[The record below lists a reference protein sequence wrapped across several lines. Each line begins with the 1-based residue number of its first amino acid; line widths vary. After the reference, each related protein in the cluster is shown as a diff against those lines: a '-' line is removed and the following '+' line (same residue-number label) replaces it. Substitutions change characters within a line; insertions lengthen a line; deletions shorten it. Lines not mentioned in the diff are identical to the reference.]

1 MVIQMKK
8 AQTNYEL
15 IDLITPVGG
24 FKFDRNKIYLGNRYS
39 KIYTIVHYPSNV
51 EMGWLGELVS
61 NVGAIFSIN
70 IEPTDNT
77 ELIEDLDSRI
87 RDASGLAKIAK
98 NESTRQLREMEVK
111 EASDI
116 ISRMIN
122 NNEVVSYLTIYI
134 LITAEEEKDLNK
146 KCKEVEREI
155 RKHKLKLRPLT
166 NYLLMGGYK
175 AVAPFFT
182 IQAELSEYFKRNI
195 LTSSF
200 TGGFLFN
207 TNTFIDSG
215 GYYFGVN
222 QKGGIII
229 FNLWTKDSNR
239 GNNNMVVVGSSGS
252 GKSMAIKH
260 LIYNELPTTK
270 ILIIDVEDEYSY
282 LCKNLGGKVID
293 CSGGN
298 NGGILNP
305 LQIRIDRENRNNS
318 LPLHFQFLKTFFE
331 ILYPNLTEIEFAT
344 LDLLLE
350 ELYAKFNITSE
361 TDITKL
367 KNTDFPIM
375 EDLYFLIENK
385 NTKESKEVYSKILS
399 LIRPISIG
407 QSAGIWNGHTNIDVN
422 TKITVFNTSS
432 MHKFQIQYKRAQYY
446 NIMSYSWDILS
457 KDTSEQ
463 TMLIADEC
471 HVLVDPNIIQTL
483 EYVRSISKRA
493 RKYNSSIVVIT
504 QSIEDFLNEKIRLYG
519 QSLLANAT
527 YKLFFKCDG
536 QDLKDIQETFNL
548 TDKETK
554 LIYNANRGECILT
567 AGIRKIYT
575 ILHIDE
581 QELAMI
587 DKKFKKEINYD

>member
-1 MVIQMKK
+1 MKK
-8 AQTNYEL
+8 VKTNYEL

-24 FKFDRNKIYLGNRYS
+24 MTFDRNIIYLGDRFC
-39 KIYTIVHYPSNV
+39 KIYTIVHYPSNID
-51 EMGWLGELVS
+51 MGWLGELVN

-77 ELIEDLDSRI
+77 QMVDNLDSRI
-87 RDASGLAKIAK
+87 RDATGLAKLSK
-98 NESTRQLREMEVK
+98 NESTKQLREMEVK
-111 EASDI
+111 EASEI
-116 ISRMIN
+116 ISKMIN

-134 LITAEEEKDLNK
+134 LVTSEEEKELNR

-155 RKHKLKLRPLT
+155 RKHKLKMRPLT

-182 IQAELSEYFKRNI
+182 IQTELSEYFKRNI

-207 TNTFIDSG
+207 TNTFIDSK
-215 GYYFGVN
+215 GYYFGIN

-229 FNLWTKDSNR
+229 FNLWLKNSNR
-239 GNNNMVVVGSSGS
+239 GNSNMVVVGSSGS
-252 GKSMAIKH
+252 GKSMAVKH
-260 LIYNELPTTK
+260 LIYNEIPTTK
-270 ILIIDVEDEYSY
+270 ILVIDPEDEYSY
-282 LCKNLGGKVID
+282 LCKNLNGKVID
-293 CSGGN
+293 CSGGL

-305 LQIRIDRENRNNS
+305 LQVRINREEKGGNS
-318 LPLHFQFLKTFFE
+318 LSLHFQFLHTFFE
-331 ILYPNLTEIEFAT
+331 ILYPNLTEMEFAT
-344 LDLLLE
+344 LELLLE
-350 ELYAKFNITSE
+350 ELYQKFNITKD

-367 KNTDFPIM
+367 KNTDFPIL
-375 EDLYFLIENK
+375 EDLYFFIENK
-385 NTKESKEVYSKILS
+385 NKQEPKEVNEKILS

-407 QSAGIWNGHTNIDVN
+407 QSFAIWNGYTNIDID
-422 TKITVFNTSS
+422 TKMTVFNTSA

-457 KDTSEQ
+457 KDINEQ

-471 HVLVDPNIIQTL
+471 HVLVDPNIVQTL
-483 EYVRSISKRA
+483 EYVRNISKRA

-527 YKLFFKCDG
+527 YKMFFKCDG

-548 TDKETK
+548 SNKEK
-554 LIYNANRGECILT
+554 NLIYNAKTGECILV
-567 AGIRKIYT
+567 AGVRKIYVNLY
-575 ILHIDE
+575 IGEEELKKIDR
-581 QELAMI
+581 
-587 DKKFKKEINYD
+587 KFEKVNSYE